1 MVVVN
6 GVSSAQPARPNRF
19 DVDASE
25 SGLLVQARSTAGAI
39 SFGTNAIEG
48 SLDVAEFDGALMLT
62 PPPQAELN
70 VDLRTFRSGNK
81 LYDAELAQRLDVRR
95 HPTASIVLND
105 AVKVGSRYQVSGLV
119 TLHGAIKEMAGSVT
133 AERVEDGWFVSG
145 EQVFDIRDFD
155 IPVPSVLML
164 RIFPDVRVFLNLMLR
179 PLAA

>member
-6 GVSSAQPARPNRF
+6 GVPSARPNHF

-25 SGLLVQARSTAGAI
+25 SALLIQARSTAGAI

-48 SLDVAEFDGALMLT
+48 SVDVAELDGTLTLT
-62 PPPQAELN
+62 PPPQAELS
-70 VDLRTFRSGNK
+70 VDLRTLRSGNK

-95 HPTASIVLND
+95 HPKASIVLND
-105 AVKVGSRYQVSGLV
+105 ASRVGPRFQVSGLV
-119 TLHGAIKEMAGSVT
+119 TLHGASKEMAGSVT
-133 AERVEDGWFVSG
+133 AEMVEDGWLISG

-179 PLAA
+179 PSAA

>member
-6 GVSSAQPARPNRF
+6 GVPSARHNHF

-25 SGLLVQARSTAGAI
+25 SGLLIQARSTAGAI

-48 SLDVAEFDGALMLT
+48 SVDVAEFDGALMLI
-62 PPPQAELN
+62 PPPLADLS
-70 VDLRTFRSGNK
+70 VDLRTLRSGNK

-95 HPTASIVLND
+95 HPTASITLNG
-105 AVKVGSRYQVSGLV
+105 ASMAGTRYQVTGLV
-119 TLHGAIKEMAGSVT
+119 TLHGATKEMSGSVT
-133 AERVEDGWFVSG
+133 AERAEDGWLISG

-164 RIFPDVRVFLNLMLR
+164 RIFPDVRVFLTLMLR
-179 PLAA
+179 PSAA